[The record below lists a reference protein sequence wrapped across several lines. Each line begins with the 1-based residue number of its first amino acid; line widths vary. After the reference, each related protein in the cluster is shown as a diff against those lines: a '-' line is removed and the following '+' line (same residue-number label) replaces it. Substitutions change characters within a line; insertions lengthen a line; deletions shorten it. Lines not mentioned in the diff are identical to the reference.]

1 MNMSAPGRP
10 SNAPPVCHYLI
21 VTVASSAG
29 KMVITFIATLTA
41 GRMKTLQE
49 GGEAIDLREDK
60 PIDCQVTKSP

>member
-1 MNMSAPGRP
+1 
-10 SNAPPVCHYLI
+10 
-21 VTVASSAG
+21 
-29 KMVITFIATLTA
+29 MVITFIATLTA